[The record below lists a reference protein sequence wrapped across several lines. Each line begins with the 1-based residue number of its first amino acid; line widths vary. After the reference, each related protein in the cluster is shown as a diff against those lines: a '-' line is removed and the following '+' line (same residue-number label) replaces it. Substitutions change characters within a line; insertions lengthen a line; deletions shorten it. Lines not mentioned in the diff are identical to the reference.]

1 MVTVAQSSVLRLGDL
16 GAPVTGDPQASHP
29 SILDIFPQDLIQSRS
44 KIEPIKIRKVEHDTY
59 IDYEIE
65 FLETVDETSEDSED
79 TDFLEDEEVNLETF
93 VELLRQ
99 ARIRYQTKMSMERRR
114 RRRVKLREG
123 NRNRARGQNRNLV
136 LAERGKIQPSPH
148 PRTLRRQNS
157 AGRSHELHRDG
168 TRHGVDGGP

>member
-1 MVTVAQSSVLRLGDL
+1 MGESHTDSGKV
-16 GAPVTGDPQASHP
+16 ASHP

-65 FLETVDETSEDSED
+65 FLEIEHSYHPVETAGDLEVQD
-79 TDFLEDEEVNLETF
+79 TSDDRQLLEEAGTLEDEEVNLETF

-148 PRTLRRQNS
+148 PRTLRRQNGG
-157 AGRSHELHRDG
+157 GRSQELHRDG
-168 TRHGVDGGP
+168 AR

>member
-79 TDFLEDEEVNLETF
+79 TDFLEIEHSYSPVDTGQLEVQDTSEDRTLLEEAATLEDEEVNLETF
-93 VELLRQ
+93 V
-99 ARIRYQTKMSMERRR
+99 
-114 RRRVKLREG
+114 
-123 NRNRARGQNRNLV
+123 
-136 LAERGKIQPSPH
+136 
-148 PRTLRRQNS
+148 
-157 AGRSHELHRDG
+157 
-168 TRHGVDGGP
+168 